1 MPSIIAAL
9 PIGLIGGQRRAFSR
23 GDALGGPGAM
33 IVLSHVMVWIV
44 SHLQAMP
51 LVYVGAM
58 WLTYFLCFLM
68 ILRTGAQLGMLIIII
83 AVLVSVMGLNSIA
96 AAEAMRDGFTQ
107 ASLLSLVLGRLV
119 HALLPARTAEL
130 HVRDPQPAPGNV
142 GVGAAIRA
150 SLLLLVS
157 LWLYTVLQP
166 SDIMLAMITAMVL
179 VFPTGKAA
187 LAEANERVLVTLYG
201 GAMTAVVLA
210 LVIAAHKL
218 MDQSVVVLNKGAGSG
233 AEAFLYAKE
242 NAGNPTKLIFGTNN
256 AYLLPHVGKMAYSF
270 QDLTPVAALALDEFI
285 VWVKAHA
292 PYQTLPKLV
301 DAAKAAPGTIPL
313 AAASPRTPTRPWS
326 R

>member
-9 PIGLIGGQRRAFSR
+9 PIGLIGGQRRRFTWGNSICR
-23 GDALGGPGAM
+23 PGAM

-201 GAMTAVVLA
+201 GAMTAVVPRGPPADPSLYRQRRLCRLRRA
-210 LVIAAHKL
+210 LPGRIP
-218 MDQSVVVLNKGAGSG
+218 GADV
-233 AEAFLYAKE
+233 
-242 NAGNPTKLIFGTNN
+242 AGNRDRVFG
-256 AYLLPHVGKMAYSF
+256 AAVCGVRARLQGSAAEGPLEPLLGIH
-270 QDLTPVAALALDEFI
+270 
-285 VWVKAHA
+285 
-292 PYQTLPKLV
+292 
-301 DAAKAAPGTIPL
+301 
-313 AAASPRTPTRPWS
+313 
-326 R
+326 